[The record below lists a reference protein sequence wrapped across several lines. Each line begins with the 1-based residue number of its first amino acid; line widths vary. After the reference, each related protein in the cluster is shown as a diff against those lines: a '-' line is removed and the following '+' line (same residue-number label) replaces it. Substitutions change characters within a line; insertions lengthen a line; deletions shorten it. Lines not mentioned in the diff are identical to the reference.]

1 MTSGEFLLIW
11 IKTIAT
17 LLIAA
22 WICRAIVLR
31 RERKERRPPWKR

>member
-1 MTSGEFLLIW
+1 MTSGQVLLIW
-11 IKTIAT
+11 VKTIAT

-22 WICRAIVLR
+22 AICRAIALR